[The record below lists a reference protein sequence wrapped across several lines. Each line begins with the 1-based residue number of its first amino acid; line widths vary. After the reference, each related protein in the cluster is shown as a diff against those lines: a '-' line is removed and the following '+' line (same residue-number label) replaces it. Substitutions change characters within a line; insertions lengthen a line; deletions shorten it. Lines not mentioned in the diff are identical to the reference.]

1 MASVSGVS
9 VYVFSSAGLSAMY
22 MYTLGALVLVYIN
35 NVSVLPFTMYVLNV
49 KDV

>member
-9 VYVFSSAGLSAMY
+9 VSSTAGLSAMY
-22 MYTLGALVLVYIN
+22 MYTLDALVLVHIN

-49 KDV
+49 KGV